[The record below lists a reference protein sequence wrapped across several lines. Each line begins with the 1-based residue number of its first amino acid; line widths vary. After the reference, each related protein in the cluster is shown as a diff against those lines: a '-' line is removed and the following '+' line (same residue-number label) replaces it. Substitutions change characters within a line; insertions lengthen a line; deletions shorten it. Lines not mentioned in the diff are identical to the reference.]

1 MLSVHTS
8 LATAVVVYIL
18 REKSMSEASSNFG
31 APGIAERLSVL
42 RTPQPGTAPLKTNTP
57 KRMRLEVLIGV
68 VVVLAGITMALFLS
82 GSSSSPAIGGEPA
95 TSSPKV
101 DVPNSRLMA
110 GEAFIAIAVEPG
122 NFPPS
127 LVVGDTVR
135 VVVTPSNDGSGSVR
149 NLKETT
155 VVQSVMPPADM
166 GTQFVVTVRAPES
179 IATAIAASGPL
190 HLSIVRGN
198 NQ

>member
-8 LATAVVVYIL
+8 LATAVVVSFL
-18 REKSMSEASSNFG
+18 REKSMSEVSNNSG

-42 RTPQPGTAPLKTNTP
+42 RAPQPGTAPNRASAP

-68 VVVLAGITMALFLS
+68 VVVLAGVTMALFLS
-82 GSSSSPAIGGEPA
+82 GGNSSPVGTGEPA
-95 TSSPKV
+95 TSSPEV
-101 DVPNSRLMA
+101 DIQNSRLMA

-155 VVQSVMPPADM
+155 VVQSVTPPAEM

-179 IATAIAASGPL
+179 LATAIAASGPL
-190 HLSIVRGN
+190 HLSIVKGN
-198 NQ
+198 KK

>member
-8 LATAVVVYIL
+8 LATAVVVSFL
-18 REKSMSEASSNFG
+18 REKSMSEASNNSG

-42 RTPQPGTAPLKTNTP
+42 RAPQPGTVPNRASAP

-68 VVVLAGITMALFLS
+68 VVVLAGVTMALFLS
-82 GSSSSPAIGGEPA
+82 GGNSSPVGTGEPA
-95 TSSPKV
+95 TSSPEV
-101 DVPNSRLMA
+101 DIQNSRLMA

-155 VVQSVMPPADM
+155 VVQSVTPPAEM

-179 IATAIAASGPL
+179 LATAIAASGPL
-190 HLSIVRGN
+190 HLSIVKGN
-198 NQ
+198 KK

>member
-68 VVVLAGITMALFLS
+68 VVVLAGITLALFLS
-82 GSSSSPAIGGEPA
+82 GSGSSPAIGGESA

-110 GEAFIAIAVEPG
+110 GEAFIAIAVDPG
-122 NFPPS
+122 NYPPS
-127 LVVGDTVR
+127 LLVGDTVR

-149 NLKETT
+149 GLKEIT
-155 VVQSVMPPADM
+155 VVQSVTPPAGM

-179 IATAIAASGPL
+179 LATAIAASGPL
-190 HLSIVRGN
+190 HLSIVKGDN
-198 NQ
+198 

>member
-42 RTPQPGTAPLKTNTP
+42 RTPQPGSAPLKTNTP
-57 KRMRLEVLIGV
+57 KRTRLEVLIGV

-82 GSSSSPAIGGEPA
+82 GGSSSPAIGGEPA

-101 DVPNSRLMA
+101 DAQDSRLMA
-110 GEAFIAIAVEPG
+110 GEAFIAIAVDPG

-127 LVVGDTVR
+127 LLVGDTVR

-149 NLKETT
+149 SLKELT
-155 VVQSVMPPADM
+155 VVQSVTPPAEM

-179 IATAIAASGPL
+179 LATSIAASGPL
-190 HLSIVRGN
+190 HLSIVKGDN
-198 NQ
+198 

>member
-8 LATAVVVYIL
+8 LATAVVVSFL
-18 REKSMSEASSNFG
+18 REKSMSEASNNSG

-42 RTPQPGTAPLKTNTP
+42 RAPQPGTAPNRASAP

-68 VVVLAGITMALFLS
+68 VVVLAGVTMALFLS
-82 GSSSSPAIGGEPA
+82 GGNSSPVGTGEPA
-95 TSSPKV
+95 TSSPEV
-101 DVPNSRLMA
+101 DIQNSRLMA

-155 VVQSVMPPADM
+155 VVQSVTPPAEM
-166 GTQFVVTVRAPES
+166 GTQFVVTGRAPES
-179 IATAIAASGPL
+179 LATAIAASGPL
-190 HLSIVRGN
+190 HLSIVKGN
-198 NQ
+198 KK

>member
-8 LATAVVVYIL
+8 LATAVVVSFL
-18 REKSMSEASSNFG
+18 REKSMSEASNNSG
-31 APGIAERLSVL
+31 SPGIAERLSVL
-42 RTPQPGTAPLKTNTP
+42 RAPQPGTAPNRASAP

-68 VVVLAGITMALFLS
+68 VVVLAGVTMALFLS
-82 GSSSSPAIGGEPA
+82 GGNSSPVGTGEPA
-95 TSSPKV
+95 TSSPEV
-101 DVPNSRLMA
+101 DIQNSRLMA

-155 VVQSVMPPADM
+155 VVQSVTPPAEM

-179 IATAIAASGPL
+179 LATAIAASGPL
-190 HLSIVRGN
+190 HLSIVKGN
-198 NQ
+198 KK

>member
-1 MLSVHTS
+1 
-8 LATAVVVYIL
+8 
-18 REKSMSEASSNFG
+18 MSEASSNFG

-42 RTPQPGTAPLKTNTP
+42 RTPQPGTAPLNTNAP

-82 GSSSSPAIGGEPA
+82 GGGSAPATGGEPA

-101 DVPNSRLMA
+101 DAQNSQLMA
-110 GEAFIAIAVEPG
+110 GEALIAMAIEPG

-127 LVVGDTVR
+127 LMAGDTVR
-135 VVVTPSNDGSGSVR
+135 VVVTPSNDGNGSVHSLR
-149 NLKETT
+149 ETT
-155 VVQSVMPPADM
+155 VVQSVIPPAEM

-179 IATAIAASGPL
+179 LATPIAASGPL
-190 HLSIVRGN
+190 HLSIVKGHN
-198 NQ
+198 

>member
-8 LATAVVVYIL
+8 LATAVVVSFL
-18 REKSMSEASSNFG
+18 REKSMSEASNNAG

-42 RTPQPGTAPLKTNTP
+42 RAPQPGTAPNRASAP

-68 VVVLAGITMALFLS
+68 VVVLAGVTMALFLS
-82 GSSSSPAIGGEPA
+82 GGNSSPVGTGEPA
-95 TSSPKV
+95 TSSPEV
-101 DVPNSRLMA
+101 DIQNSRLMA

-155 VVQSVMPPADM
+155 VVQSVTPPAEM

-179 IATAIAASGPL
+179 LATAIAASGPL
-190 HLSIVRGN
+190 HLSIVKGN
-198 NQ
+198 KK

>member
-42 RTPQPGTAPLKTNTP
+42 RTPQPGTPPLKTNTP

-82 GSSSSPAIGGEPA
+82 GGGSSSPAIGGEPA
-95 TSSPKV
+95 TSSPQV
-101 DVPNSRLMA
+101 DAQDSRLMA
-110 GEAFIAIAVEPG
+110 GEAFIAIAVDPG

-127 LVVGDTVR
+127 LMVGDTVR
-135 VVVTPSNDGSGSVR
+135 VVVTPSNDGNGSVR
-149 NLKETT
+149 SLKELT
-155 VVQSVMPPADM
+155 VVQSVTPPADM

-179 IATAIAASGPL
+179 LATAVAASGAI
-190 HLSIVRGN
+190 HLSIVKGDS
-198 NQ
+198 

>member
-1 MLSVHTS
+1 
-8 LATAVVVYIL
+8 
-18 REKSMSEASSNFG
+18 MSEASSNFG

-42 RTPQPGTAPLKTNTP
+42 RTPQSGTAPLKTSAP

-82 GSSSSPAIGGEPA
+82 GGSSSPATGGELA
-95 TSSPKV
+95 TISPKV

-110 GEAFIAIAVEPG
+110 GEAFIAMAVEPG

-135 VVVTPSNDGSGSVR
+135 VVITPSNDGSGSVR
-149 NLKETT
+149 SLKETT
-155 VVQSVMPPADM
+155 VVQSVIPPTDM

-179 IATAIAASGPL
+179 LATAIAASGPL
-190 HLSIVRGN
+190 HLSIVKGN
-198 NQ
+198 S

>member
-18 REKSMSEASSNFG
+18 RENSMSEASSNFG

-42 RTPQPGTAPLKTNTP
+42 RTPQPGTAPPLTNTP

-82 GSSSSPAIGGEPA
+82 GGSSSPAIGGEPA

-101 DVPNSRLMA
+101 DAQDSRLMA
-110 GEAFIAIAVEPG
+110 GEALIAIAVDPG

-127 LVVGDTVR
+127 LLVGDTVR

-149 NLKETT
+149 SLKELT
-155 VVQSVMPPADM
+155 VVQSVTPPAEM

-179 IATAIAASGPL
+179 LATAIAASGPL
-190 HLSIVRGN
+190 HLSIVKGN
-198 NQ
+198 K

>member
-1 MLSVHTS
+1 
-8 LATAVVVYIL
+8 
-18 REKSMSEASSNFG
+18 MSEASSNFG

-82 GSSSSPAIGGEPA
+82 GGGSSPAIGGELA

-101 DVPNSRLMA
+101 NAQDSRLMA
-110 GEAFIAIAVEPG
+110 GEAFIAIAVDPG

-127 LVVGDTVR
+127 LLVGDTVR

-149 NLKETT
+149 SLKELT
-155 VVQSVMPPADM
+155 VVQSVTPPSEM

-179 IATAIAASGPL
+179 LATAIAASGPL
-190 HLSIVRGN
+190 HLSIVKGDN
-198 NQ
+198 

>member
-68 VVVLAGITMALFLS
+68 VVVLAGITLALFLS
-82 GSSSSPAIGGEPA
+82 GSGSSPAIGGESA

-149 NLKETT
+149 NLKEIT

-179 IATAIAASGPL
+179 VATAIAASGPL
-190 HLSIVRGN
+190 HLSIVRRN

>member
-1 MLSVHTS
+1 
-8 LATAVVVYIL
+8 
-18 REKSMSEASSNFG
+18 MSEASSNFG

-68 VVVLAGITMALFLS
+68 VVVLAGITLALFLS
-82 GSSSSPAIGGEPA
+82 GSGSSPAIGGEPA

-149 NLKETT
+149 NLKEIT

-179 IATAIAASGPL
+179 VATAIAASGPL
-190 HLSIVRGN
+190 HLSIVRRN

>member
-8 LATAVVVYIL
+8 LVTAVVVYIL

-82 GSSSSPAIGGEPA
+82 GGSSSPAIGGEPA
-95 TSSPKV
+95 TSSPQV
-101 DVPNSRLMA
+101 DAQDSRLMA
-110 GEAFIAIAVEPG
+110 GEAFIAIAVDPG

-127 LVVGDTVR
+127 LLVGDTVR

-149 NLKETT
+149 SLKELT
-155 VVQSVMPPADM
+155 VVQSVTPPAEM

-179 IATAIAASGPL
+179 LATAIAASGPL
-190 HLSIVRGN
+190 HLSIVKGDN
-198 NQ
+198 

>member
-42 RTPQPGTAPLKTNTP
+42 RTPQPGSAPLKTNTP

-149 NLKETT
+149 NLKEIT

-179 IATAIAASGPL
+179 VATAIAASGPL

>member
-1 MLSVHTS
+1 
-8 LATAVVVYIL
+8 
-18 REKSMSEASSNFG
+18 MSEASSNFG

-42 RTPQPGTAPLKTNTP
+42 RTPQPGTTPPKKSAP

-82 GSSSSPAIGGEPA
+82 GGSSSPATGGEPV
-95 TSSPKV
+95 TISPKV

-110 GEAFIAIAVEPG
+110 GEAFIAIAVDAG

-127 LVVGDTVR
+127 LVAGDTVR

-149 NLKETT
+149 SLKETT
-155 VVQSVMPPADM
+155 VVQSVIPPVDM
-166 GTQFVVTVRAPES
+166 GNQFVVTVRAPES
-179 IATAIAASGPL
+179 LATAIAASGPL
-190 HLSIVRGN
+190 HLSIVKGDS
-198 NQ
+198 Q

>member
-42 RTPQPGTAPLKTNTP
+42 RTSQPGSAPLKTNTP

-82 GSSSSPAIGGEPA
+82 GSSSSPAIGGESA

-101 DVPNSRLMA
+101 DVSNSRLMA
-110 GEAFIAIAVEPG
+110 GEAFIAIAVDPG

-127 LVVGDTVR
+127 LLVGDTVR

-149 NLKETT
+149 GLKEKT

-179 IATAIAASGPL
+179 LATAIAASGPL
-190 HLSIVRGN
+190 HLSIVKGDN
-198 NQ
+198 

>member
-8 LATAVVVYIL
+8 LATAVVVSFL
-18 REKSMSEASSNFG
+18 REKSMSEASNNSG

-42 RTPQPGTAPLKTNTP
+42 RAPQPGTAPNRASAP

-68 VVVLAGITMALFLS
+68 VVVLAGVTMALFLS
-82 GSSSSPAIGGEPA
+82 GGNSSPVGTGEPA
-95 TSSPKV
+95 TSSPEV
-101 DVPNSRLMA
+101 DIQNSRLMA

-155 VVQSVMPPADM
+155 VVQSVTPPAEM

-179 IATAIAASGPL
+179 LATAIAASGPL
-190 HLSIVRGN
+190 HLSIVKGSKK
-198 NQ
+198 

>member
-1 MLSVHTS
+1 
-8 LATAVVVYIL
+8 
-18 REKSMSEASSNFG
+18 MSEASSNFG

-57 KRMRLEVLIGV
+57 KRMRLEVLIGI

-82 GSSSSPAIGGEPA
+82 GGGSSPAIGGETE

-101 DVPNSRLMA
+101 DAQDSRLMA
-110 GEAFIAIAVEPG
+110 GEAFIAIAVDPG
-122 NFPPS
+122 KFPPS
-127 LVVGDTVR
+127 LLVGNTVR

-149 NLKETT
+149 SLKEIT
-155 VVQSVMPPADM
+155 VVQSVTPPADM

-179 IATAIAASGPL
+179 LATAIAASGPL
-190 HLSIVRGN
+190 HLSIVKGGN
-198 NQ
+198 Q

>member
-8 LATAVVVYIL
+8 LATAVVVSFL
-18 REKSMSEASSNFG
+18 REKSMSEASNNSG

-42 RTPQPGTAPLKTNTP
+42 RAPQPGTAPNRASAP

-68 VVVLAGITMALFLS
+68 VVVLAGVTMALFLS
-82 GSSSSPAIGGEPA
+82 GGNSSPVGTGEPA
-95 TSSPKV
+95 TSSPEV
-101 DVPNSRLMA
+101 DVQNSRLMA

-155 VVQSVMPPADM
+155 VVQSVTPPAEI

-179 IATAIAASGPL
+179 LATAIAASGPL
-190 HLSIVRGN
+190 HLSIVKGN
-198 NQ
+198 KK

>member
-42 RTPQPGTAPLKTNTP
+42 RTPQPGTPPLKTNTP

-82 GSSSSPAIGGEPA
+82 GGGSSSPAIGGEPA

-101 DVPNSRLMA
+101 DAQDSRLMA
-110 GEAFIAIAVEPG
+110 GEAFIAIAVDPG

-127 LVVGDTVR
+127 LLVGDTVR
-135 VVVTPSNDGSGSVR
+135 VVVTPSNDGNGSVR
-149 NLKETT
+149 SLKELT
-155 VVQSVMPPADM
+155 VVQSVTPPADM

-179 IATAIAASGPL
+179 LATAVAASGAI
-190 HLSIVRGN
+190 HLSIVKGDS
-198 NQ
+198 

>member
-8 LATAVVVYIL
+8 LATTVVVYTL
-18 REKSMSEASSNFG
+18 RGKSMSEAPSNFG

-42 RTPQPGTAPLKTNTP
+42 RTPQPGTAPLKANTP

-82 GSSSSPAIGGEPA
+82 GESSSPAIGGEPA

-101 DVPNSRLMA
+101 DVQNSGLMA
-110 GEAFIAIAVEPG
+110 GEAFIAIAIEPG

-127 LVVGDTVR
+127 LLVGDTVR
-135 VVVTPSNDGSGSVR
+135 VVVTPSNDGSGSVHS
-149 NLKETT
+149 LKEIT
-155 VVQSVMPPADM
+155 VVQSVTPPADM

-179 IATAIAASGPL
+179 LATAVAASGPL
-190 HLSIVRGN
+190 HLSIVRGDG
-198 NQ
+198 Q

>member
-8 LATAVVVYIL
+8 LATAVVVSFL
-18 REKSMSEASSNFG
+18 REKSMSEASNNSG

-42 RTPQPGTAPLKTNTP
+42 RAPQPGTAPNRVLAP

-82 GSSSSPAIGGEPA
+82 GGNSSPVDPAEPV
-95 TSSPKV
+95 TSSPEAEAQH
-101 DVPNSRLMA
+101 SRLMA

-127 LVVGDTVR
+127 LIVGDTVR

-155 VVQSVMPPADM
+155 VVESVMPPAEM

-179 IATAIAASGPL
+179 LATAIAASGPL
-190 HLSIVRGN
+190 HLSIVKGN
-198 NQ
+198 N

>member
-42 RTPQPGTAPLKTNTP
+42 RTPQPGTAPPLTNTP

-82 GSSSSPAIGGEPA
+82 GGSSSPAIGGEPA

-101 DVPNSRLMA
+101 DAQDSRLMA
-110 GEAFIAIAVEPG
+110 GEALIAIAVDPG

-127 LVVGDTVR
+127 LLVGDTVR

-149 NLKETT
+149 SLKEMT
-155 VVQSVMPPADM
+155 VVQSVTPPAEM

-179 IATAIAASGPL
+179 LATAIAASGPL
-190 HLSIVRGN
+190 HLSIVKGN
-198 NQ
+198 K

>member
-42 RTPQPGTAPLKTNTP
+42 RTPQPGTAPVKSNAP

-82 GSSSSPAIGGEPA
+82 GEGSSPATGGEPA
-95 TSSPKV
+95 ISSPKV
-101 DVPNSRLMA
+101 DAQNSQLMA
-110 GEAFIAIAVEPG
+110 GEALIAMAIEPG

-127 LVVGDTVR
+127 LVAGDTVR
-135 VVVTPSNDGSGSVR
+135 VVVTPSNDGNGSVHSLR
-149 NLKETT
+149 EIT

-179 IATAIAASGPL
+179 LATAIAASGPL
-190 HLSIVRGN
+190 HLSIVKGHN
-198 NQ
+198 

>member
-8 LATAVVVYIL
+8 LVTAVVVHIF
-18 REKSMSEASSNFG
+18 REKSMSEASSSFG

-42 RTPQPGTAPLKTNTP
+42 RTPQPGQAPLKTDAP

-68 VVVLAGITMALFLS
+68 VVVIAGITMALFLGG
-82 GSSSSPAIGGEPA
+82 GSSSPVIGGESA

-101 DVPNSRLMA
+101 DAQNSRLMA
-110 GEAFIAIAVEPG
+110 GEALIAIAVEPG

-127 LVVGDTVR
+127 LFVGDTVR

-149 NLKETT
+149 SLKEIT
-155 VVQSVMPPADM
+155 VVQSVTPPADM
-166 GTQFVVTVRAPES
+166 GTQFVVTLRAPES

-190 HLSIVRGN
+190 HLSIIRGDS
-198 NQ
+198 Q

>member
-8 LATAVVVYIL
+8 LATAVVVSFL
-18 REKSMSEASSNFG
+18 REKSMSEASNNSG

-42 RTPQPGTAPLKTNTP
+42 RAPQPGTASNRASAP

-68 VVVLAGITMALFLS
+68 VVVLAGVTMALFLS
-82 GSSSSPAIGGEPA
+82 GENSSPVGTGEPA
-95 TSSPKV
+95 TSSPEV
-101 DVPNSRLMA
+101 DIQNSRLMA

-155 VVQSVMPPADM
+155 VVQSVTPPAEM

-179 IATAIAASGPL
+179 LATAIAASGPL
-190 HLSIVRGN
+190 HLSIVKGN
-198 NQ
+198 KK